1 MTLASLYCLAREAC
15 KFYSIF
21 VSENV
26 CKNDF
31 MIYGNF
37 VEGKE
42 CFAIISSFKGK

>member
-1 MTLASLYCLAREAC
+1 MALARLYCLAREAC
-15 KFYSIF
+15 KFYSILLG
-21 VSENV
+21 ENF

-37 VEGKE
+37 VEVKE